1 MYTNFLFYF
10 STTENPCFFWIKYII
25 INEKCL
31 PVRSAYSSAAKNR
44 FSLLLLSVVTVTKA
58 LWFGEY
64 TIWPTFTVTRLSN
77 TSKYLWRIKFKNKC
91 FQLFWSKV
99 TNGTWLNLWETHG
112 LSHIYIRKVRPNLFS
127 FTLQYTLLINNAF
140 IVHAHAIWDIF

>member
-1 MYTNFLFYF
+1 MCDLDCQQAQSIHHLVLADVILIQIFVLVYKFSLLFF
-10 STTENPCFFWIKYII
+10 QQQKILVFWIKYII

-64 TIWPTFTVTRLSN
+64 TI
-77 TSKYLWRIKFKNKC
+77 
-91 FQLFWSKV
+91 
-99 TNGTWLNLWETHG
+99 
-112 LSHIYIRKVRPNLFS
+112 
-127 FTLQYTLLINNAF
+127 
-140 IVHAHAIWDIF
+140 